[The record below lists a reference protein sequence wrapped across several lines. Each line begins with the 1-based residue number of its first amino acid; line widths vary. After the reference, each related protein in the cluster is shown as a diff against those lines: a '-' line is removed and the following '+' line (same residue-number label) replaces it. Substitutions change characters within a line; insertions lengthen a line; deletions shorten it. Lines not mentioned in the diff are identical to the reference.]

1 MQISGMKK
9 TCTTARLFHEALS
22 LDKVTSQAPDY
33 FCEMA
38 IVLVYTW
45 NQKIARIK
53 KPGSLAFDAR
63 ALIRCIQNSG
73 MKKTCTTARLFHE
86 ALSLDN
92 DTSQA
97 PDCVCEMAIVLVYT
111 WNQKIARI
119 KKPGS

>member
-9 TCTTARLFHEALS
+9 TF
-22 LDKVTSQAPDY
+22 
-33 FCEMA
+33 
-38 IVLVYTW
+38 
-45 NQKIARIK
+45 
-53 KPGSLAFDAR
+53 
-63 ALIRCIQNSG
+63 
-73 MKKTCTTARLFHE
+73 TTARLFHE

-119 KKPGS
+119 KKPGNLAFDARALIRCMQFPAWKKRAPQHVYFMRL